1 MARRLE
7 DIQNELL
14 EAKNSVSEL
23 DALEVLTT
31 NETTT
36 VNNLNSNSK
45 VAIWRLWVYIV
56 AFSQW
61 VQEKLWDVFRAEVEK
76 RIFESRI
83 HTKAWYR
90 AIALAFQ
97 LGFELNE
104 SDVYDNTGVSD
115 EDIANSKIIKHAAVQ
130 KYIINGYG
138 VLRVKV
144 AKEVSDERVPLTTD
158 ELEAFKAYMNKV
170 GDAGTVVIPTSA
182 VADDLKLELTISYDP
197 LVLNNEGQRLDGTD
211 DTPILSAIKAFLR
224 SFEFNGELVLQKLQ
238 NHLEGIEGVEIPHTT
253 DFLGWS
259 KYGFHTYD
267 TTGVQ
272 NAGKI
277 NEIRQA
283 DAGYM
288 KLDEANTIIHYIANN
303 E

>member
-1 MARRLE
+1 MARSLE
-7 DIQNELL
+7 NIQTELL
-14 EAKNSVSEL
+14 DAKESVSEL
-23 DALEVLTT
+23 NALEVLTM
-31 NETTT
+31 NE
-36 VNNLNSNSK
+36 VNTLGNVTSTSK
-45 VAIWRLWVYIV
+45 VAVWRLWIYVF
-56 AFSQW
+56 AFAQW
-61 VQEKLWDVFRAEVEK
+61 VQEKLWDVFRNEVET
-76 RIFESRI
+76 RIAETRI
-83 HTKAWYR
+83 HTKEWYR
-90 AIALAFQ
+90 NEALIFQ
-97 LGFELNE
+97 LGYELQWNGRRF
-104 SDVYDNTGVSD
+104 VYETID
-115 EDIANSKIIKHAAVQ
+115 EIAKIIKHAAVQ

-144 AKEVSDERVPLTTD
+144 AKEVNDERVPLTNE
-158 ELEAFKAYMNKV
+158 ELQAFSAYMNSV

-182 VADDLKLELTISYDP
+182 IADDLKLEITISYDP
-197 LVLNNEGQRLDGTD
+197 LVLNNAGQRLDGTD
-211 DTPILSAIKAFLR
+211 DTPVLSAIKTFLR

-238 NHLEGIEGVEIPHTT
+238 NHLETIEGVAIPHTT

-259 KYGFHTYD
+259 KYALHTYD
-267 TTGVQ
+267 SIGIQ